1 MLRPWTSVFEHGHLQ
16 ISHVF
21 SDGDEA
27 PAAST
32 GQGRAGATR
41 CADLASLTHGHK
53 EHRPELLAGNGTDV
67 DIDVIR
73 GWWSL
78 RSLRKSR

>member
-1 MLRPWTSVFEHGHLQ
+1 MLRPWTAVFAHGHLQ

-21 SDGDEA
+21 PTATRA

-32 GQGRAGATR
+32 GQRRAGATR
-41 CADLASLTHGHK
+41 CADLASLRHGHE
-53 EHRPELLAGNGTDV
+53 EHRPDLPAGNSTDV

>member
-1 MLRPWTSVFEHGHLQ
+1 MHGH
-16 ISHVF
+16 
-21 SDGDEA
+21 E
-27 PAAST
+27 
-32 GQGRAGATR
+32 
-41 CADLASLTHGHK
+41 
-53 EHRPELLAGNGTDV
+53 EHRPDLLAGNGTDV

>member
-1 MLRPWTSVFEHGHLQ
+1 MR
-16 ISHVF
+16 
-21 SDGDEA
+21 
-27 PAAST
+27 
-32 GQGRAGATR
+32 
-41 CADLASLTHGHK
+41 
-53 EHRPELLAGNGTDV
+53 EHRPDLLAGNGTDA